1 MDGEE
6 RPNFTERCRLS
17 DPLFPHSLRRRDNPP
32 PSECFR
38 CGPVRYEFEEGDW
51 HYYCD
56 ICKVVFHNDSCHVFP
71 QGMRHPHH
79 PNHTLNTAIQYSETE
94 IFSFN
99 KNLFEI
105 SMLMAVVAPIHD
117 KSFEIESDK
126 TCDWCKDKLGRMFH
140 HCHKWRVR
148 SRGQSK
154 DPGRSFNCGRRILK
168 VDIPKGAEGLGG
180 KCPNGA
186 ARVSLEV
193 GNQGFNVVLGL
204 RRGLL

>member
-38 CGPVRYEFEEGDW
+38 CGPVRYEFEEGGW

-105 SMLMAVVAPIHD
+105 SMLMAVVAIRYIT
-117 KSFEIESDK
+117 KVLRLNQTRLVIGVK
-126 TCDWCKDKLGRMFH
+126 TSSAECFTIVINVISVWAFVASGKILLL
-140 HCHKWRVR
+140 R
-148 SRGQSK
+148 SQ
-154 DPGRSFNCGRRILK
+154 N
-168 VDIPKGAEGLGG
+168 
-180 KCPNGA
+180 
-186 ARVSLEV
+186 
-193 GNQGFNVVLGL
+193 
-204 RRGLL
+204 RRGIIILSLFLITHFLYHAMFVGWRATKSHVTLVSHATT